1 LQKELEDAVH
11 NYFQKLM
18 IPDDVTL
25 YDYLV
30 LSLTDKDAI
39 ISFNWDPFLL
49 QAYRRNIDV
58 GNLPQ
63 LIFPHGNVGVGICY
77 DCKIKGYA
85 NSLCNNCFKPF
96 SDMPL
101 LFPVGRKNY
110 YDNSII
116 ENEWNIAKNYLIRA
130 AGVTIFG
137 YSAPETDVEAYQL

>member
-1 LQKELEDAVH
+1 MQKELEDAVH

-30 LSLTDKDAI
+30 LSLNDKDAI
-39 ISFNWDPFLL
+39 LSLNWDPFSL

-63 LIFPHGNVGVGICY
+63 LIFPHGNVGVGIYY
-77 DCKIKGYA
+77 DCKIKGYKLTA
-85 NSLCNNCFKPF
+85 YAITAFKPF

-101 LFPVGRKNY
+101 LFPVGRK
-110 YDNSII
+110 ITMTT
-116 ENEWNIAKNYLIRA
+116 A
-130 AGVTIFG
+130 
-137 YSAPETDVEAYQL
+137 